1 MNRET
6 TIQRIERDTE
16 SISCKYRIQMVL
28 KEEIITLRKNTHKIN
43 NQTKHD
49 SIVILNHTLTHSL
62 SHSLTHSLSLSQD
75 SYKGVEDC
83 PTLEF
88 LRPRSDP
95 ELMFPAPLEGRRF
108 WTQTPQSFWT
118 K

>member
-1 MNRET
+1 MRNEPRNYNTTNRT
-6 TIQRIERDTE
+6 GNVE

-28 KEEIITLRKNTHKIN
+28 KEIITLRKNTHKIN
-43 NQTKHD
+43 NQTKQD
-49 SIVILNHTLTHSL
+49 SIFILNHT
-62 SHSLTHSLSLSQD
+62 LTHSLSLSQD
-75 SYKGVEDC
+75 SYKEVEYC